1 MNKIASNTIRIK
13 QLNVELVKDA
23 LMELTCAT
31 KLAIAKETGLSV
43 ATCGNILNELLKRG
57 EVIELD
63 AEEPNGGRPAK
74 RFMYNANYCYVAC
87 IYMSYE
93 KGVSRLTYAVVNLIG
108 EIIEEDSV
116 TIDVIS
122 YESIDELIERLL
134 AKYGIIKAIG
144 IGVPGAVYEG
154 VVLDNCDIKELRN
167 LPLGEQLKEKYSI
180 EVVVEN
186 DMNLTALGFYKKQNY
201 DEDKNIA
208 IINFPEDNC
217 IGSGIIVDGHI
228 IKGNTNF
235 AGEVSYLPIN
245 TSNHDLSKWLNIN
258 NNRFLAT
265 VVRTIVSV
273 IAIINPDTIVLTGE
287 LISKDILED
296 TYNGCLKIIPKE
308 HIPKI
313 IIRENTH
320 DDYMNGLVSVTIE
333 SLTCDVQLVK
343 KRI

>member
-23 LMELTCAT
+23 LMELTSAT

-87 IYMSYE
+87 IYMSCE

-108 EIIEEDSV
+108 EIIEKDSV
-116 TIDVIS
+116 MIDVIN
-122 YESIDELIERLL
+122 YESIDELIGRLL
-134 AKYGIIKAIG
+134 AKYEIIKAIG

-154 VVLDNCDIKELRN
+154 VVLDNCDIKELIN
-167 LPLGEQLKEKYSI
+167 FPLGDQLKEKYSI

-245 TSNHDLSKWLNIN
+245 AFHYCFNKRLDK
-258 NNRFLAT
+258 NNRFLPT
-265 VVRTIVSV
+265 VIKTIVSI
-273 IAIINPDTIVLTGE
+273 IAIINPETIVLTGE
-287 LISKDILED
+287 LISKNMLED
-296 TYNGCLKIIPKE
+296 IYKGCLKMIPEK
-308 HIPKI
+308 HMPKI
-313 IIRENTH
+313 IIRENMH
-320 DDYMNGLVSVTIE
+320 DDYMNGLVSVTID